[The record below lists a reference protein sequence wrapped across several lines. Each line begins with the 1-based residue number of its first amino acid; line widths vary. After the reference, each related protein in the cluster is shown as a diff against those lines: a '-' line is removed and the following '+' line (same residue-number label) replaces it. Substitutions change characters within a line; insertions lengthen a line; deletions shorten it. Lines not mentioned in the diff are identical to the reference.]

1 MQKYQV
7 EEARTKRA
15 ELYTKMSIN
24 ELYQARNQWL
34 ERQDSGMCI
43 DKTAIQQITAELKRR
58 GENV

>member
-15 ELYTKMSIN
+15 ELYAKMSIDT
-24 ELYQARNQWL
+24 LYLARNQWL
-34 ERQDSGMCI
+34 ERQDSGMAI
-43 DKTAIQQITAELKRR
+43 DKTALQQINAELKRR